1 MTNPWLERVICRAFR
16 PAGTRAAPDLYV
28 LEPLPGNAPS
38 TRPPVRIFV
47 GSEPAQRAAERVLI
61 WSIMRRRDPR
71 RTYEIHVMRHLG
83 GFRRTGW
90 STGFANYRFAVP
102 HYAGFSGRALYSD
115 VGQIYLSDPAEL
127 FDADTG
133 GSGFLAVSNRSRQ
146 AWAFDTSVML
156 IDCGR
161 MAPFWTL
168 HAAQALSPEQMMDM
182 AAASNLRGELPRQ
195 WNARDRGH
203 EYRLGRTK
211 LLNFADFSAQPWRPF
226 PRQYRYRQE
235 PEGKL
240 WLDLERE
247 ADAACFLWPNNNTRP
262 IIPEWPVRRPASG
275 EVRTPGVMLQDLME
289 YRPWIYFADFTASIA
304 IGYFACWE
312 YFTVKDYSPAQ
323 FFWFLVAGLALFRAG
338 VFVNEIARMPE
349 GRMVAFKTYWNLIC
363 GIPLLMPSFKYEL
376 VRPNAR
382 MSAEQAAASESDNE
396 IPLGLRPERLTGHL
410 LRIFA
415 APVLGAARF
424 LLIGPLLILHPR
436 IRGWLWARLPANF
449 PIPHQSGELMP
460 TAGRRRNAAEIC
472 CFLVVLAVVFAYADD
487 IVPWSTFAEL
497 YALCVFAVALRCIQ
511 NLFEAR
517 LLLSNGQGAK
527 AAAGDSSSVIML
539 PGVENSI
546 LSNSAAMAGVNE
558 DGLEPALGRSVTVA
572 GPPVIDALLLPVGS
586 RYRGLREALPSVPY
600 HNLGAAHRRLM
611 AELPADS
618 TYRRHVIR
626 LGTALRVFMQG
637 LSDRRSESV

>member
-1 MTNPWLERVICRAFR
+1 VTNPWLERAIYRVCR

-28 LEPLPGNAPS
+28 LEPLPGNPPS
-38 TRPPVRIFV
+38 ARPPVRIFV
-47 GSEPAQRAAERVLI
+47 GSEPGQRAAERVLI

-83 GFRRTGW
+83 GFRRAGW
-90 STGFANYRFAVP
+90 PTGFANYRYAVA
-102 HYAGFSGRALYSD
+102 HFAGFAGRAIYND

-127 FDADTG
+127 FDADMG
-133 GSGFLAVSNRSRQ
+133 GSGFLAASNRSHRP
-146 AWAFDTSVML
+146 WAFDTSVML
-156 IDCGR
+156 IDCAR
-161 MAPFWTL
+161 MARFWTL
-168 HAAQALSPEQMMDM
+168 HAAQTLSPEQMMDAT
-182 AAASNLRGELPRQ
+182 AAANLRGALPAQ
-195 WNARDRGH
+195 WNARDRDR

-211 LLNFADFSAQPWRPF
+211 LLNFVDFGAQPWRPY

-235 PEGKL
+235 PEGKI

-247 ADAACFLWPNNNTRP
+247 ADTARFLWPNNNTRP
-262 IIPEWPVRRPASG
+262 IIAEWPVRRVSSG
-275 EVRTPGVMLQDLME
+275 EARPLGAMLQDLME

-304 IGYFACWE
+304 IGYFACWQ
-312 YFTVKDYSPAQ
+312 YFTVRDYSLPQ

-363 GIPLLMPSFKYEL
+363 GIPLLMPSFKYQL
-376 VRPNAR
+376 VRPHAR
-382 MSAEQAAASESDNE
+382 IPVEQIAEPGAEA
-396 IPLGLRPERLTGHL
+396 PLGLRPKRLTAHA
-410 LRIFA
+410 LRILA

-424 LLIGPLLILHPR
+424 LLIGPLLILHPG
-436 IRGWLWARLPANF
+436 IHGWLWARLPANF
-449 PIPHQSGELMP
+449 PIPHQSAELMP

-497 YALCVFAVALRCIQ
+497 YALCVFAVALRCVQ

-517 LLLSNGQGAK
+517 LLPAQAK
-527 AAAGDSSSVIML
+527 ANPGDASVIPL
-539 PGVENSI
+539 PSVENSH
-546 LSNSAAMAGVNE
+546 LSNSAAMADVDE
-558 DGLEPALGRSVTVA
+558 VGLEPAAGSPVTVA

-618 TYRRHVIR
+618 AYRRHVIR
-626 LGTALRVFMQG
+626 LGAAFRVFMQG
-637 LSDRRSESV
+637 LSNRRSESV